1 MIDAIPHDEPHTS
14 TEERRKPP
22 SPTCNHIIEKFGKT
36 VKEMYQN
43 CTDNLT
49 TSTDCHTLV
58 NKLKQAQHVKDL
70 SEIFAHL
77 IESNGYISCN
87 RMELLQKSCETLL
100 QQTDETMNFILQTLT
115 CRGQPNPNVSI
126 NLRYI

>member
-1 MIDAIPHDEPHTS
+1 MIDANPHDEPHTS
-14 TEERRKPP
+14 TGERRKPP

-36 VKEMYQN
+36 IKEMYQS
-43 CTDNLT
+43 CTENLT
-49 TSTDCHTLV
+49 TSTDCPTLV

-77 IESNGYISCN
+77 IESNGYVSCD
-87 RMELLQKSCETLL
+87 RMELLQKSCETVLR
-100 QQTDETMNFILQTLT
+100 QTDKTTSFILKTLAY
-115 CRGQPNPNVSI
+115 RGQPNPKVSI